1 MLTQCLFAPTAIRK
15 EMDIL
20 VNDGFHT
27 MKREVFV
34 LNGADSMF
42 PCCKMFTLTLYFQ
55 VLHASIVTKQT
66 NFSQSQRQ
74 SRHHQTLMPFADFTL
89 MYTFLKGNC
98 HFQVGFLHIERKKN
112 LKSVWAVSTACCSSS
127 QPVTWLDTDE
137 TILVLRCRRRKH
149 RGLENL
155 IQTQCVTNNSWYLH

>member
-98 HFQVGFLHIERKKN
+98 HFQVGFLHIERKK
-112 LKSVWAVSTACCSSS
+112 KSEICVGCFHSLLLIISACDLVRYWWDDPCSPVQEKEAQRPWKPHSDAVC
-127 QPVTWLDTDE
+127 
-137 TILVLRCRRRKH
+137 H
-149 RGLENL
+149 
-155 IQTQCVTNNSWYLH
+155 